1 MCIYT
6 KCEYVSLEMETTAGQ
21 SIALEKQMKI
31 VGLGNVLN
39 EIAYLF
45 RCIKFFPSIRVND
58 DNKTEGSM
66 FWRVD

>member
-1 MCIYT
+1 
-6 KCEYVSLEMETTAGQ
+6 METTAGQ